1 MNKSR
6 NNSLIGGLGI
16 LAHPSCVLTAAAG
29 VIATVLAF
37 SYLFQLSH
45 DVLLSLCCQEHL
57 VGDDVPMWRDQSHK
71 NLDIRPYRISIQ
83 HIFLK

>member
-6 NNSLIGGLGI
+6 NNLLFGGLGI

-37 SYLFQLSH
+37 SYLFQLSR

-57 VGDDVPMWRDQSHK
+57 VGDDVPM
-71 NLDIRPYRISIQ
+71 
-83 HIFLK
+83 

>member
-1 MNKSR
+1 MNKSG

-37 SYLFQLSH
+37 SYLFQLSC

-57 VGDDVPMWRDQSHK
+57 VGDVVVMMC
-71 NLDIRPYRISIQ
+71 
-83 HIFLK
+83 

>member
-6 NNSLIGGLGI
+6 NNLLFGGLGI

-37 SYLFQLSH
+37 SYLFQLSR
-45 DVLLSLCCQEHL
+45 DVLSSLCCQEHS
-57 VGDDVPMWRDQSHK
+57 VGDVSIP
-71 NLDIRPYRISIQ
+71 LAYVFIRKVANT
-83 HIFLK
+83 LK